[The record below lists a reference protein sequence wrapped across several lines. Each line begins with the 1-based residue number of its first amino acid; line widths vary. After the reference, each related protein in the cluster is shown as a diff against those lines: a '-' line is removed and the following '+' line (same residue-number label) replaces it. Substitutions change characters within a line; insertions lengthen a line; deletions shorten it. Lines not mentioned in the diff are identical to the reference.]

1 MDVVGALANNSLLSR
16 LLPAPEIPDADA
28 DSRFG
33 MLETIREYALEQ
45 LATQPEAG
53 DIHQRHARYYLALAE
68 AAAGRWGNP
77 DADGTIARLD
87 REHDNL
93 RAVLK
98 WARDMR
104 HTTIGLQVAGAL
116 TKFWQRRGYL
126 SEGRIWLED
135 LLSVDDDARDTS
147 AMTARLHALEGAA
160 RLATHQYDFARS
172 TARANLCDADAIEW
186 LLDLGN
192 NWDRIDGFRRRLSLI
207 LTITSN
213 AEGTEPAHV
222 KQLKKRDEIR
232 PNLLQL
238 TLPYTT
244 AIEFTT
250 VFAWLIHGNLNATF
264 DSSLNTQEQAKIAE
278 RWYKIT
284 NGNWYLLREGAM
296 YIDEE
301 LGASQG
307 SELRR
312 ITADVLDRAE
322 KRFQRT

>member
-1 MDVVGALANNSLLSR
+1 MDVGGALANNSLLSR

-68 AAAGRWGNP
+68 AAAGHWGNP

-126 SEGRIWLED
+126 SEGRIWLER
-135 LLSVDDDARDTS
+135 SPIAFVAWR
-147 AMTARLHALEGAA
+147 TAVCAQRKVCE
-160 RLATHQYDFARS
+160 
-172 TARANLCDADAIEW
+172 
-186 LLDLGN
+186 
-192 NWDRIDGFRRRLSLI
+192 
-207 LTITSN
+207 
-213 AEGTEPAHV
+213 
-222 KQLKKRDEIR
+222 
-232 PNLLQL
+232 
-238 TLPYTT
+238 
-244 AIEFTT
+244 
-250 VFAWLIHGNLNATF
+250 
-264 DSSLNTQEQAKIAE
+264 
-278 RWYKIT
+278 
-284 NGNWYLLREGAM
+284 
-296 YIDEE
+296 
-301 LGASQG
+301 
-307 SELRR
+307 
-312 ITADVLDRAE
+312 DV
-322 KRFQRT
+322 